1 MPPKD
6 QKSIDYY
13 LEGKVLDK
21 TKLSGITPSINPKN
35 IPDNLPSKLRHFP
48 GDLIIN
54 SRFGSGIRFGS
65 TGLAD
70 TTPWSTRPAGDR
82 NNPLIT
88 ITSGVNKISQTN
100 LKESELSNEP
110 YRSQNIPEAEDPRYD
125 ASSIWLATS
134 QRLPIFP
141 VNSKAETKPFSTER
155 KPESLTNYNRPQ
167 VLLSSGRLVLNAKS
181 DSILGY
187 ANQTINFNTSWFGVQ
202 AYESFNIN
210 SPKILLGSDGDA
222 ELEQNLVLGKRLNEM
237 LSNLID
243 TLVILLGERGLQ
255 NINNWPEGIEVPNE
269 DVILQCTNAINN
281 LKSLKSNYLSEQ
293 SKSTILSKVVKTL

>member
-1 MPPKD
+1 MNSNRTYNDSAINRTAKSLQDYIFYGVVTDIIDGPESPGFFKYGSWNSVGMIQFKKVTGNQGDIQAFAKPYFSFLSYMPLIGERVLILNPSTNFESQDDDIPVINYYYFPPLNVKNNINNNIKEINSDLNSTENQRIIENRPPKD

-110 YRSQNIPEAEDPRYD
+110 YRSQNIPEA
-125 ASSIWLATS
+125 
-134 QRLPIFP
+134 
-141 VNSKAETKPFSTER
+141 KAR
-155 KPESLTNYNRPQ
+155 
-167 VLLSSGRLVLNAKS
+167 
-181 DSILGY
+181 I
-187 ANQTINFNTSWFGVQ
+187 
-202 AYESFNIN
+202 
-210 SPKILLGSDGDA
+210 
-222 ELEQNLVLGKRLNEM
+222 
-237 LSNLID
+237 
-243 TLVILLGERGLQ
+243 
-255 NINNWPEGIEVPNE
+255 
-269 DVILQCTNAINN
+269 
-281 LKSLKSNYLSEQ
+281 
-293 SKSTILSKVVKTL
+293 